1 MDEPLRKHLQ
11 SQLQRLDPG
20 EFHFSEIYGAGWEQL
35 WIGDRV
41 KLGHAFLNAVR
52 KGEFPG
58 VTDTGMKRREGRCYR
73 WTGSAA

>member
-1 MDEPLRKHLQ
+1 MDEALRRHLQ
-11 SQLQRLDPG
+11 HQLNTCEAG
-20 EFHFSEIYGAGWEQL
+20 EFHFSEIYGAGWKQL

-58 VTDTGMKRREGRCYR
+58 VVDTGIKRGGGRLYR
-73 WTGSAA
+73 WSGQE

>member
-11 SQLQRLDPG
+11 SRLHARGAG
-20 EFHFSEIYGAGWEQL
+20 EFPFSEIYGPDWERL

-58 VTDTGMKRREGRCYR
+58 VSDTGVKRGGGRLYH
-73 WTGSAA
+73 WSGS